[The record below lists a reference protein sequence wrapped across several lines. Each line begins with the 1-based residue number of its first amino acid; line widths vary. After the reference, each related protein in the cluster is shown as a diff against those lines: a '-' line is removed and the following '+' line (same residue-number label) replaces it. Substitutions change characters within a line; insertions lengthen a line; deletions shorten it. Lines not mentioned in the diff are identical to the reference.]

1 MTKLADG
8 KSRLDLVKS
17 GLTGGLPKRGRFIVS
32 IDRLLE
38 DPENERSR
46 AEGRRRDRQHEVLGH
61 SPEQAGGACESKSST
76 TWTT

>member
-1 MTKLADG
+1 MTKLPDG

-17 GLTGGLPKRGRFIVS
+17 GLTGGLPKRGRFIVN

-46 AEGRRRDRQHEVLGH
+46 AGEGGR
-61 SPEQAGGACESKSST
+61 
-76 TWTT
+76 